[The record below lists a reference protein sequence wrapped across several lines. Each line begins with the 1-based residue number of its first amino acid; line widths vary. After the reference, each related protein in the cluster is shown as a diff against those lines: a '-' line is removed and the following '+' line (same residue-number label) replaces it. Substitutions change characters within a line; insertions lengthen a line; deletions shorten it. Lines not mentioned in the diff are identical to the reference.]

1 MKKSLPLFAAMVLSL
16 TTMRSFAQ
24 LIPDGSTAPN
34 FTFKDMNGKTQ
45 DLYTYLN
52 AGKPVVI
59 DISATWCH
67 PCWLYHE
74 SGELENFY
82 NQKGPPGTNEA
93 MVIFVEGDDSTSD
106 GCMIDAGCI
115 PTLRGGTEGN
125 WVAGTPYPMC
135 NPPAAEIDLFME
147 ACFPPGNYAYFP
159 AVFLVCTDKKIKNLD
174 QLTASE
180 LNDALATCPSPT
192 STKDIDLNAYVSV
205 FPNPSNGNVFVN
217 INAVDKGTVNVKIY
231 NVMGEIISQAVENT
245 SITKNIK
252 FDLTQQP
259 DGMYFVEVRSGSART
274 IKKIML
280 NK

>member
-1 MKKSLPLFAAMVLSL
+1 MKKSLLLFAALAFSF

-34 FTFKDMNGKTQ
+34 FTFTDMEGKTQ
-45 DLYTYLN
+45 DLYAYLS
-52 AGKPVVI
+52 AGKPVVV

-67 PCWLYHE
+67 PCWLYHT
-74 SGELENFY
+74 SGELESFY
-82 NQKGPPGTNEA
+82 NQKGPAGTNQA

-125 WVAGTPYPMC
+125 WVSGTPYPMC
-135 NPPAAEIDLFME
+135 NPPASQITPFME

-159 AVFLVCTDKKIKNLD
+159 AIFLVCTDKKIKNLD
-174 QLTASE
+174 QLTAAE
-180 LNDALATCPSPT
+180 LVSALATCPSPL
-192 STKDIDLNAYVSV
+192 SINNIDLDSYVSV
-205 FPNPSNGNVFVN
+205 FPSLSGGNISVN
-217 INAVDKGTVNVKIY
+217 IKGVNPEPVNVKIY